1 MATIGIYGSG
11 GFGRGLLPTVRA
23 QYGSFG
29 NNFVFVDDDAKMDI
43 NGIST
48 VSFEAF
54 SAIQD
59 TEKRVTLA
67 VADASVRRKL
77 AERCSSAGIEFLHVQ
92 ASNVII
98 GDDVQIGEGAVLCPY
113 SHITSNI
120 EIGIH
125 FQLNIYSYVE
135 HDCKIGDYVTFAP
148 GVKCNGNIHIG
159 SGAYIGSGA
168 VIRQGRSGQPLRIGE
183 NAVVGMG
190 AVVTKDVAPNTTV
203 IGNPARPMGYKDW

>member
-1 MATIGIYGSG
+1 MAKIGIYGCG
-11 GFGRGLLPTVRA
+11 GFGRGLLPTLRA
-23 QYGSFG
+23 QYGYEG
-29 NNFVFVDDDAKMDI
+29 NEFVFVDDAAGIDI
-43 NGIST
+43 NGTPS

-54 SAIQD
+54 AAMPEP
-59 TEKRVTLA
+59 EKRITIA

-77 AERCSSAGIEFLHVQ
+77 ANRCSSAGIEFLNVQ
-92 ASNVII
+92 APNVII
-98 GDDVQIGEGAVLCPY
+98 GDCVQIGEGAVLCPF
-113 SHITSNI
+113 SHLTSNI

-168 VIRQGRSGQPLRIGE
+168 VIRQGRPGQPLRIGE
-183 NAVVGMG
+183 NAVIGMG
-190 AVVTKDVAPNTTV
+190 AVVTKDVAPNATV
-203 IGNPARPMGYKDW
+203 IGNPAREMVR